1 MIQVTEAK
9 LNELINRRDYLT
21 QLINDIQ
28 TNHFGYIDIPALIKK
43 ASILTPCSYEDIVSN
58 KREKPLPDYRR
69 LIWKI
74 LREEYQLPFRKILDL
89 FDVKNHSSIINGI
102 DAITDYIEQ
111 DKNLKNDYLLLK
123 EELL

>member
-9 LNELINRRDYLT
+9 LNELIQRRDYLT

-28 TNHFGYIDIPALIKK
+28 STHFGAIDLPALVKK
-43 ASILTPCSYEDIVSN
+43 ASILTPCSYEDIISN
-58 KREKPLPDYRR
+58 KRHKPLPDYRR
-69 LIWKI
+69 IIWKI
-74 LREEYQLPFRKILDL
+74 LREDFELSFRKILDL
-89 FDVKNHSSIINGI
+89 FDLKNHSSIINGI

-111 DKNLKNDYLLLK
+111 DKNLKNHYLLIK

>member
-9 LNELINRRDYLT
+9 LNELIQRRDYLT

-28 TNHFGYIDIPALIKK
+28 TNHFGHIDIPALIKK

-69 LIWKI
+69 IIWKI
-74 LREEYQLPFRKILDL
+74 LREEYKLPFRKILDL

-111 DKNLKNDYLLLK
+111 DKNLKNDYLLIK

>member
-28 TNHFGYIDIPALIKK
+28 STHFGDIDLPALVKK
-43 ASILTPCSYEDIVSN
+43 ASILTPCSYEDIISN
-58 KREKPLPDYRR
+58 KRQKPLPDYRR
-69 LIWKI
+69 IIWKI

-89 FDVKNHSSIINGI
+89 FDLKNHSSIINGI
-102 DAITDYIEQ
+102 DAITEYIQQ
-111 DKNLKNDYLLLK
+111 DKNLKNDYLLIK